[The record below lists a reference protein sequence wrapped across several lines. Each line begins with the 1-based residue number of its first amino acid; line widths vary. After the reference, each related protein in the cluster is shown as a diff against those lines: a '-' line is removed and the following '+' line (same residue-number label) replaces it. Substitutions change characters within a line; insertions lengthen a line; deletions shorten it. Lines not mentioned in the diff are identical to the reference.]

1 MRHPLRSFNSAVRLR
16 TRMLLMTRFREALQ
30 NPYVAT
36 NGFGV
41 TGETSINSPSKL
53 GHLEAVLDLFE
64 CGKIRSGKGF

>member
-1 MRHPLRSFNSAVRLR
+1 
-16 TRMLLMTRFREALQ
+16 MLLMTRFREALQ

-41 TGETSINSPSKL
+41 TGETSINSSSKL